1 MICYMAVEMDN
12 MGKKVYMT
20 ILTLLLI
27 PALQTSTKAM
37 ATLYVDPLTTV
48 TSIGDTFSVN
58 ITISDVIDLAGWE
71 FKLYYLPSNLNGTN
85 LEEGP
90 LLKEG
95 GSTFFAVINFTDNY
109 NSTHGLAWV
118 TCALL
123 SHSPGVNG
131 GGTLAVVTFEAKQR
145 GISVLSLADTLLSD
159 SEPIPHTA
167 LNGTVYVLSHD
178 VGTTNVTPSKSI
190 VGQGLTAKID
200 VSVLNEGDF
209 TETFNLTVY
218 ANTTAIQTKTL
229 TLTSG
234 NSTTLTFTWNTTGF
248 AKGNCT
254 ISAYASLVPGETDT
268 ANNNFTVAGSWWRW
282 WATSLVRTVGPTAR

>member
-1 MICYMAVEMDN
+1 MAVEMDN

-109 NSTHGLAWV
+109 
-118 TCALL
+118 
-123 SHSPGVNG
+123 
-131 GGTLAVVTFEAKQR
+131 K
-145 GISVLSLADTLLSD
+145 
-159 SEPIPHTA
+159 
-167 LNGTVYVLSHD
+167 
-178 VGTTNVTPSKSI
+178 
-190 VGQGLTAKID
+190 
-200 VSVLNEGDF
+200 
-209 TETFNLTVY
+209 
-218 ANTTAIQTKTL
+218 
-229 TLTSG
+229 
-234 NSTTLTFTWNTTGF
+234 
-248 AKGNCT
+248 
-254 ISAYASLVPGETDT
+254 
-268 ANNNFTVAGSWWRW
+268 
-282 WATSLVRTVGPTAR
+282 